1 MLESK
6 FWRILEDV
14 WDSAGWLDG
23 GCGPAGHL
31 PDQWLW
37 WGLQV
42 AHGAGCRE
50 AEEEPR
56 SGGGRTTPG
65 LREDHTAP
73 PRAQRSPEQ
82 QSHGANRTCLQ
93 PLTIQPT
100 PKKPKSLRNKSFMAI
115 MFLVMCFLVQT
126 NANLTAQIVITL

>member
-1 MLESK
+1 MSRGVTDRK
-6 FWRILEDV
+6 VCMRRISEVLGCEA
-14 WDSAGWLDG
+14 WMDG

-73 PRAQRSPEQ
+73 PRATEPRATVARCQPHLITSQ
-82 QSHGANRTCLQ
+82 QT
-93 PLTIQPT
+93 PLTRESGKDIFQFHLVISCD
-100 PKKPKSLRNKSFMAI
+100 KSVEPSAAI
-115 MFLVMCFLVQT
+115 KVMV
-126 NANLTAQIVITL
+126 NYG